1 MGKIIRAI
9 LGIALVALIAGGV
22 WRWTQQRA
30 QAAASE
36 LTGSGTIEATEVD
49 VSPQVLGRAVQVI
62 AGEGQAVKAGDA
74 LFRLDD
80 STLLQ
85 QRAQAEAAITTT
97 RAQRD
102 ELLAGARPEQLDAA
116 RATITSTQ
124 AMLSVAQADL
134 DTLLAGTTNDQIAAT
149 RAQLASA
156 QARARLA
163 QDTYA
168 NVAAGRTNGQA
179 FGVMGTGLGMPEEQM
194 RAQVEA
200 ANAQV
205 VAAQDQLNRVLAGA
219 TPDQIRAAQAR
230 VAQAQAQL
238 TAAEAQYALLA
249 AGPSREQISAAS
261 AAVAQA
267 EAALQPLDVQADELV
282 IRAPTDGTILD
293 RSVEVGEVLA
303 PGAAAF
309 VIGKLGTLQLTVYL
323 PEDTYGRVK
332 LGQTAKVTV
341 DSYPGV
347 TFTATVVHIADQ
359 AEFTPRNVQTV
370 EGRRTTV
377 YAIKLD
383 VLNPDGKLKPGMPAD
398 ATFD

>member
-1 MGKIIRAI
+1 MGKIIRTI

-22 WRWTQQRA
+22 WWWTQRRA
-30 QAAASE
+30 QAAANE
-36 LTGSGTIEATEVD
+36 LTGSGTIEAIEVD
-49 VSPQVLGRAVQVI
+49 VGPQVSGRVVEVI
-62 AGEGQAVKAGDA
+62 AGEGQAVKAGDV

-80 STLLQ
+80 STLLL
-85 QRAQAEAAITTT
+85 QRAQAEAATTT
-97 RAQRD
+97 ARAQRD

-124 AMLSVAQADL
+124 AMLSGAQADL
-134 DTLLAGTTNDQIAAT
+134 DTLLAGTTNDQIAAA

-168 NVAAGRTNGQA
+168 NVVAGRTNGQA

-194 RAQVEA
+194 RVQVEA
-200 ANAQV
+200 ANARV
-205 VAAQDQLNRVLAGA
+205 VAAQDQLNRELAGA
-219 TPDQIRAAQAR
+219 TSDQIRAAQDR

-238 TAAEAQYALLA
+238 KAAQAQYALLA
-249 AGPSREQISAAS
+249 AGPSPEQVAAAN

-267 EAALQPLDVQADELV
+267 EAALQPLDVQADELDV
-282 IRAPTDGTILD
+282 RAPTDGIILN
-293 RSVEVGEVLA
+293 RNVEVGETLA
-303 PGAAAF
+303 PGATAF
-309 VIGKLGTLQLTVYL
+309 VIGKLATLQITIYL
-323 PEDTYGRVK
+323 PESTYGRVK
-332 LGQTAKVTV
+332 LGQTARVTV

-347 TFTATVVHIADQ
+347 AFAATVVHIADQ

-383 VLNPDGKLKPGMPAD
+383 VPNPDGKLKPGMPAD
-398 ATFD
+398 MTLE